1 MARNRIVGSGH
12 YDRLDM
18 GRHGVGALLELG
30 PEGGVGVGDADALCA
45 GASDALFPQF
55 STATFLPYIYDSRLS
70 LSADDL
76 FWGEFL
82 VGRSSRIRLSR
93 CWVKK

>member
-1 MARNRIVGSGH
+1 MAWNRIVGFGH

-55 STATFLPYIYDSRLS
+55 ASATFLPYIYDSRFFG
-70 LSADDL
+70 SADDL
-76 FWGEFL
+76 FWSEFL
-82 VGRSSRIRLSR
+82 AGWSSCIRLS
-93 CWVKK
+93 